1 MSLFMNAWQK
11 AVCEIYGSGDYCH
24 LHKNPRWKDAIE
36 DIGDTLFRF
45 LMIELSDA
53 EDCEDAET
61 AMQRLQAVR
70 DDIDQAIRQVMRLIR
85 RN

>member
-1 MSLFMNAWQK
+1 MSLFMNPWQK
-11 AVCEIYGSGDYCH
+11 AVCETYAHGDYRH
-24 LHKNPRWKDAIE
+24 LKRNSRWQDKLD
-36 DIGDTLFRF
+36 DLGDTLFSF

-61 AMQRLQAVR
+61 ALQRLEAAR
-70 DDIDQAIRQVMRLIR
+70 DDIDQAIRDVTRLIP